1 MSVESQRTRRVA
13 IAGPGGS
20 AAAAQT
26 AGRPAVTAGRVEFA
40 CRLDESVTAI
50 TGWFAGPAISERRSR
65 RITTRAVSFPHP
77 AGEAHHAGPEVHGF
91 VAVLAGPPP
100 AEEAVIDV
108 AGRPVPFDPAR
119 AEFVDVESLAWL
131 GLAAIGPA
139 DRATATGL
147 LATSTE
153 LAGDDFAARRLAVEL
168 RRFRDA
174 LRERPPHCQIS
185 PERAQGL
192 FIDVVYRIDA
202 RRFYLRG
209 WARDA
214 SAGTV
219 ALAAVSPEGTRVEL
233 APARFPRPD
242 VEEFYGAPP
251 DRRHGARPGFV
262 AYLELPAA
270 SHLDEGWVV
279 EMRNTAGTAVETV
292 APTVTRDLTVVRSA
306 VLADVA
312 HELPGSEALVRHH
325 TYPALAALREADGW
339 ADAIDTVTQHGTPP
353 ADPAVTVIVPLYR
366 RLDFIEHQLAHFVD
380 DADLAAADLVY
391 VLDSPEDAA
400 ALTAIAGPLHR
411 LYGLPFRTVVLRR
424 NLGFADANNAGASLA
439 RGRMLLLL
447 NSDVVPDRP
456 GWLSAMVDFFD
467 RTPGAGAVGP
477 KLVYEDG
484 SIQHGGLY
492 FLRPDGAPWWE
503 NAHYHKGLHRSFP
516 PATVTRRVPGVTG
529 ACLLVARQYFERVGG
544 LSGTYVQGDYED
556 SDLCLRLAELGLDC
570 WYLADVELYHLEGQS
585 YPTAL
590 RRLTS
595 RFNTWLHTHLWDE
608 RITAVMEREGKR

>member
-1 MSVESQRTRRVA
+1 MAVEAHRVRPGAAVEATGTTDHRT
-13 IAGPGGS
+13 
-20 AAAAQT
+20 
-26 AGRPAVTAGRVEFA
+26 GRPAVTVGRVEFA
-40 CRLDESVTAI
+40 CRLDEATTAVS
-50 TGWFAGPAISERRSR
+50 GWFSGPALPDRRSR
-65 RITTRAVSFPHP
+65 RLATRAITFAHP
-77 AGEAHHAGPEVHGF
+77 AGGEHQAGPEVRGF
-91 VAVLAGPPP
+91 LAVVAGPPP
-100 AEEAVIDV
+100 AEAAVIDV
-108 AGRPVPFDPAR
+108 AGRPVPFDPAG

-139 DRATATGL
+139 DRAAATGL
-147 LATSTE
+147 MAAGADLA
-153 LAGDDFAARRLAVEL
+153 ADDMAARRLAVEL

-192 FIDVVYRIDA
+192 FVDVVYRIDG

-214 SAGTV
+214 SGKDVT
-219 ALAAVSPEGTRVEL
+219 LSAVSPEGARVEL

-251 DRRHGARPGFV
+251 DRRHSARPGFV

-279 EMRNTAGTAVETV
+279 EMRNAAGTAVETV
-292 APTVTRDLTVVRSA
+292 APAVTRDPSVVRSA
-306 VLADVA
+306 VLADLA
-312 HELPGSEALVRHH
+312 HEIPGNDALVRHH
-325 TYPALAALREADGW
+325 TYPALAGLRDAGGW
-339 ADAIDTVTQHGTPP
+339 AGAIDTVTQHGTPP

-366 RLDFIEHQLAHFVD
+366 RLDFVEHQLAHFVD
-380 DADLAAADLVY
+380 DPDLAGADLIY

-400 ALTAIAGPLHR
+400 ALADLARPLHR

-439 RGRMLLLL
+439 RGRLLLLL

-456 GWLSAMVDFFD
+456 GWLSAMTDFYD
-467 RTPGAGAVGP
+467 NTPGAGAVGP

-492 FLRPDGAPWWE
+492 FVRPEGSPWWE

-529 ACLLVARQYFERVGG
+529 ACLLVAREHFEAVGG

-556 SDLCLRLAELGLDC
+556 SDLCLRLADLGLDC

-608 RITAVMEREGKR
+608 RITAVMDREGTR